1 MLQKKKDLKG
11 EDPLKAILA
20 SALEGR
26 ASDIHIE
33 PLSDALRIRFRVDGI
48 LQEYASIPLYE
59 YESILNRIKIAS
71 DIPLVRHTMPVEGH
85 LSASIGQLYA
95 ESGSETSSSL
105 TDKLSNLFI
114 ITKTSDQQ
122 KRGTIG
128 ITSPEVSR
136 SAETTLDVRV
146 SIFPVVEGEAAV
158 LRVLNRQ
165 ETLVHLENLGMG
177 HEDLATLK
185 RLIARTYGM
194 ILVTGPAGSGKSTTL
209 YSILQSLR
217 SKEKNII
224 TLEDPVE
231 YRFKDIR
238 QSEIKPDQGYNYAD
252 GMRSI
257 LRQDP
262 DIIMIGEIRDADTAE
277 YTIRASLTGRLVFS
291 TIHSNTTV
299 GTIARLFDMN
309 IERSLIAYALN
320 GIISQRLIRKIC
332 DTCRSPYMPDP
343 EYLLY
348 FGLDQNSYSFTRGKC
363 CEACSVT
370 GYYGRT
376 GIYEVLELD
385 NNLRSLIIE
394 RSSMSVLQEYVASTN
409 MKTLKDAARE
419 KVLTGITTIEEAAKA
434 V

>member
-1 MLQKKKDLKG
+1 M
-11 EDPLKAILA
+11 
-20 SALEGR
+20 
-26 ASDIHIE
+26 
-33 PLSDALRIRFRVDGI
+33 
-48 LQEYASIPLYE
+48 
-59 YESILNRIKIAS
+59 
-71 DIPLVRHTMPVEGH
+71 M
-85 LSASIGQLYA
+85 
-95 ESGSETSSSL
+95 
-105 TDKLSNLFI
+105 
-114 ITKTSDQQ
+114 
-122 KRGTIG
+122 
-128 ITSPEVSR
+128 
-136 SAETTLDVRV
+136 LDVRV
-146 SIFPVVEGEAAV
+146 SVFPVINGEATV

-165 ETLVHLENLGMG
+165 EVLVHPENLGMSPENFG
-177 HEDLATLK
+177 VFK
-185 RLIARTYGM
+185 KLIARTYGM

-231 YRFKDIR
+231 YHFKDIR

-291 TIHSNTTV
+291 TIHSNTTI
-299 GTIARLFDMN
+299 GTIARLLDMN

-320 GIISQRLIRKIC
+320 GIVSQRLIRKIC
-332 DTCRSPYMPDP
+332 NTCRSSYVPDP

-348 FGLDQNSYSFTRGKC
+348 FGLDENSYSFTKGMG
-363 CEACSVT
+363 CEACRGT
-370 GYYGRT
+370 GYQGRT

-394 RSSMSVLQEYVASTN
+394 RSSMSVLEEYVASAN

-419 KVLTGITTIEEAAKA
+419 KVLMGVTTVEEAAKA